1 MWAAKGALSSTL
13 EESQDEDSVLG
24 TCSGPCSDAVR
35 LGKVVENLRWLS
47 GLNALLEGVAA
58 GLDLIVLI
66 LLVMMLA
73 GVPCFRCRHASGMRQ
88 ANQSHFCRGQLVF
101 MPGIDGLRLQLDA
114 DEQDRLRAAPPSDEI
129 LDQLKNRIEFRKP
142 QNVVDVSVSGTRC
155 ADVPEDIIKRASGW
169 LVERE
174 PLIVSQVEKRA
185 LAEGLS
191 PAGRARL
198 FAEECWRL
206 GYDVRSFD
214 LTHIDFIG
222 TDSAKVKEL
231 RLKCHL
237 ASSSARSCFP
247 LPEYRSF
254 RSKDAVLLN
263 LEDGRCRPLPV

>member
-73 GVPCFRCRHASGMRQ
+73 GVPCFRCRHASGMRH

-114 DEQDRLRAAPPSDEI
+114 DEQDRLRAAPPSDDI
-129 LDQLKNRIEFRKP
+129 LKELQDRIDFQKP
-142 QNVVDVSVSGTRC
+142 ENVVSVSVSRSL
-155 ADVPEDIIKRASGW
+155 PEHIIERASGW
-169 LVERE
+169 LVARVARGAE
-174 PLIVSQVEKRA
+174 IVRQVEGRA
-185 LAEGLS
+185 LAERLS
-191 PAGRARL
+191 KACRARL
-198 FAEECWRL
+198 FAEECKKR
-206 GYDVRSFD
+206 GYDVGSFD

-222 TDSAKVKEL
+222 TEVKEL